1 MRGKSHGLFPVR
13 RYVGLRIV
21 PDRVVRHRVFD
32 RFFMLLSGRFGRRQG
47 WLAGGL
53 PRRSWGRLG
62 WRPGRRHGNRPCL
75 IVFQRE
81 HLGEVH
87 IFLHKADC
95 VGMALGPSLAYEEWC
110 RPRTGTVRECVIAA
124 RTLTPKVRRAPIR
137 LQCGTGR
144 RSSSCLGFQLVQG
157 GEREK
162 RRTRQMPLS
171 CGRIDSIK
179 NGLTEAYVK
188 TYDPRSHP

>member
-1 MRGKSHGLFPVR
+1 MLF
-13 RYVGLRIV
+13 
-21 PDRVVRHRVFD
+21 
-32 RFFMLLSGRFGRRQG
+32 SGRFGRRQG
-47 WLAGGL
+47 WLACGL
-53 PRRSWGRLG
+53 PRWRWGCLG
-62 WRPGRRHGNRPCL
+62 CRPGRRHGNRPCL
-75 IVFQRE
+75 IGFRRE
-81 HLGEVH
+81 RLGEVH
-87 IFLHKADC
+87 MFLHKAEG
-95 VGMALGPSLAYEEWC
+95 VA
-110 RPRTGTVRECVIAA
+110 
-124 RTLTPKVRRAPIR
+124 RAPGDRWRTRSDTARAPYRPHMRRRSANIDAESAQIR
-137 LQCGTGR
+137 RQCGTGR